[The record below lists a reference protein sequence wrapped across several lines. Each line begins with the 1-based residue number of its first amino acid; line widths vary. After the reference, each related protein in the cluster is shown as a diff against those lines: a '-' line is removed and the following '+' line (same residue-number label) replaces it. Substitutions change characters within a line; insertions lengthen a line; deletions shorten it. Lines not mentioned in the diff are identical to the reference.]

1 MIAYSDLANRGDRVG
16 QVINERYELLDIIGR
31 GGQGL
36 VYRGS
41 DRWMGRPVALKILSS
56 NQARHPHMA
65 ERLIREVQALSALK
79 GTAAV
84 EVFDVCRGN
93 AGELCLVMELL
104 TGVSL
109 EDHLYALE
117 ERQERLELPRVVE
130 IFEPLVDTLEV
141 AHNVHILH
149 RDLKPANVFLLEGGG
164 VRLLDFG
171 FARLRSAAPLTAAGT
186 VMGSPSFMA
195 PEAWTGNS
203 DLLDQRA
210 DVYSLGV
217 MLFRVLGGALPF
229 EGESLQEKF
238 FGTTTG
244 ARPSLVARRP
254 DLPAVADEW
263 VAQALAIN
271 RDERFGNVRALW
283 SAFLS
288 TFGPEPEAPKRRP
301 SLWASAM
308 NVVEKLARAV
318 EGSPAAPQASAG
330 SEPSA
335 TSGVRPASTNAPPP
349 PPRRSPAPAEATV
362 ELSELDFIAV
372 APRPRR
378 PGVEDTLEVSDAEL
392 VVEPR
397 APAAPAPAPR
407 EHDDS
412 VPARGVHP
420 LAETLRARRTRKRQ
434 QRRRLIRRL
443 LR

>member
-1 MIAYSDLANRGDRVG
+1 LANRGDRVG

-36 VYRGS
+36 VYRGF
-41 DRWMGRPVALKILSS
+41 DRWMGRAVALKILSS
-56 NQARHPHMA
+56 NQARHGQMA
-65 ERLIREVQALSALK
+65 ERMMRELQALSALK

-109 EDHLYALE
+109 EDHLYAIE
-117 ERQERLELPRVVE
+117 ERQERLAMPRIVE
-130 IFEPLVDTLEV
+130 IFAPLVDTLEV
-141 AHNVHILH
+141 AHDAQILH
-149 RDLKPANVFLLEGGG
+149 RDLKPANVFLLDGGG

-171 FARLRSAAPLTAAGT
+171 FARLHSAAPLTAAGT

-203 DLLDQRA
+203 GLVDKRA

-217 MLFRVLGGALPF
+217 MLFRVLAGALPF

-244 ARPSLVARRP
+244 ERPSLVARRP

-263 VAQALAIN
+263 VVQALAIN

-288 TFGPEPEAPKRRP
+288 TFGAEPEPPKRRP
-301 SLWASAM
+301 SLWASAK

-318 EGSPAAPQASAG
+318 EGAPAPGLAAEPPQ
-330 SEPSA
+330 
-335 TSGVRPASTNAPPP
+335 TSDARPASTNAPPP
-349 PPRRSPAPAEATV
+349 PPRRSPPASEATV

-372 APRPRR
+372 APMFRR
-378 PGVEDTLEVSDAEL
+378 AQAAEDTLEVNEAEL
-392 VVEPR
+392 VVEAAPR
-397 APAAPAPAPR
+397 APITAPLAL
-407 EHDDS
+407 DDTE
-412 VPARGVHP
+412 PTRGVHP
-420 LAETLRARRTRKRQ
+420 LAEALRARRTRKRQ
-434 QRRRLIRRL
+434 QRRRLRRRL

>member
-1 MIAYSDLANRGDRVG
+1 LTNRGDRVG

-36 VYRGS
+36 VYRGF

-65 ERLIREVQALSALK
+65 ERLIREVQALSELK

-104 TGVSL
+104 NGVSL
-109 EDHLYALE
+109 EDQLYAVE
-117 ERQERLELPRVVE
+117 ERQERVDLSRVVE
-130 IFEPLVDTLEV
+130 IFEPIVDTLEV
-141 AHNVHILH
+141 AHNAHILH

-171 FARLRSAAPLTAAGT
+171 FARLHSAAPLTAAGT

-203 DLLDQRA
+203 GLVDNRA

-217 MLFRVLGGALPF
+217 MLFRVLAGALPF

-244 ARPSLVARRP
+244 ARPSLLARRP
-254 DLPAVADEW
+254 DLPPDADEW

-271 RDERFGNVRALW
+271 RNERFGNVRALW
-283 SAFLS
+283 SAFLT
-288 TFGPEPEAPKRRP
+288 TFAVDTAPKRRP
-301 SLWASAM
+301 SLWASAR

-318 EGSPAAPQASAG
+318 EGVGSEPPQASDARQ
-330 SEPSA
+330 PSG
-335 TSGVRPASTNAPPP
+335 TAPPP
-349 PPRRSPAPAEATV
+349 EPRRAPPPSEATV
-362 ELSELDFIAV
+362 ELSELDFIAAV
-372 APRPRR
+372 APAFRR
-378 PGVEDTLEVSDAEL
+378 PKAPEDTLEVSEAEL

-397 APAAPAPAPR
+397 PPEAAPARAVAAQSPVSTPR
-407 EHDDS
+407 SSSSPDAAH
-412 VPARGVHP
+412 GVNP
-420 LAETLRARRTRKRQ
+420 LAEQLRARRTRRRAL
-434 QRRRLIRRL
+434 RRRQLRRL

>member
-1 MIAYSDLANRGDRVG
+1 MANRGDRVG

-36 VYRGS
+36 VYRGF

-104 TGVSL
+104 NGVSL

-117 ERQERLELPRVVE
+117 ERQERVDLSRVVE
-130 IFEPLVDTLEV
+130 IFEPIVDTLEV
-141 AHNVHILH
+141 AHTAHILH

-171 FARLRSAAPLTAAGT
+171 FARLHAAAPLTAAGT

-203 DLLDQRA
+203 GLLDNRA

-217 MLFRVLGGALPF
+217 MLFRVLAGALPF

-244 ARPSLVARRP
+244 ARPSLLARRP
-254 DLPAVADEW
+254 DLPPDADEW

-271 RDERFGNVRALW
+271 RNERFGNVRALW
-283 SAFLS
+283 SAFLT
-288 TFGPEPEAPKRRP
+288 TFAVDTAPKRRP
-301 SLWASAM
+301 SLWASAR

-318 EGSPAAPQASAG
+318 EGVG
-330 SEPSA
+330 SEPSQ
-335 TSGVRPASTNAPPP
+335 TSDARQPSGTAPPP
-349 PPRRSPAPAEATV
+349 EPRRAPPPSEATV
-362 ELSELDFIAV
+362 ELSELDFIAAV
-372 APRPRR
+372 APAFRR
-378 PGVEDTLEVSDAEL
+378 PKAPEDTLEVSEAEL

-397 APAAPAPAPR
+397 PPEAAPARPAAVQSSVSAPR
-407 EHDDS
+407 SSSAPD
-412 VPARGVHP
+412 AAAGVNP
-420 LAETLRARRTRKRQ
+420 LAEQLRARRTRKRAL
-434 QRRRLIRRL
+434 RRRL
-443 LR
+443 LRRLLR